1 MAKLFPPLI
10 EGVIPAFYSDND
22 ANGNGIVK
30 ITIPFSMNRA
40 VSPIQIGGFAVKIK
54 TVQSS
59 SYLYTGQI
67 KNSAYYELE
76 STPYVELILHQNNEE
91 ENKLIERFTINP
103 GQFYKFQLAYLDL
116 EGNVG
121 HYSTVATGKY
131 TTKPKV
137 YINNLREG
145 FINMHE
151 HTYVGFYNQLNGDTT
166 ERAYSYRFDVY
177 NNKDNIVA
185 TSGDCLHNSSND
197 TELYESYDEFVL
209 SKDLNIDEAYRI
221 KYTVN
226 TINGMTV
233 SSPRYRVMQKLSIDP
248 DIKATIN
255 VSLNYENGYIN
266 INLIGDKVDG
276 LEEPATGSFLLT
288 RSCEDND
295 YTVWDE
301 IARFKLAA
309 QMPSLQ
315 LWRDYTAEQGKTY
328 KYAIQQYND
337 KGLYSNRIISNT
349 VYVDFEDA
357 FLFDGEKQLKIKYNP
372 KVSSLKT
379 NVLEAKLETIG
390 SKHPFIFRNG
400 NVYYRE
406 FPISGLISYQM
417 DNDKLFMNTD
427 SFTPTTQLVSE
438 NLYQERLFKM
448 EVLSWLTDGKPKLFR
463 SPSEGNFIIRLMN
476 TSLTPTDSVGRMLHT
491 FNSTAYEIDEYNYD
505 NLYKYGFINLTDPEV
520 PQLRWETVPFFVTD
534 EKGNVTY
541 ITGKVNA
548 HPVHTVRF
556 NDMMPGDVL
565 TIVFVDG
572 REQEIQIGV
581 TGSYQ
586 IDTGM
591 DIREIILP
599 QTMKSAGSMTYG
611 YYSLQSN
618 IFDKISNVEI
628 TEIPVQQFIGE
639 HDIIQEIECV
649 YDALN
654 NKWVKNP
661 KIDILEFYNID
672 AAKRQVEKVK
682 RQYTINGVKYY
693 QDKDNQIELNTS
705 NVDLFTL
712 YQIGD
717 WKQIIEYNPYRSYW
731 DFQSYAYHDFNAA
744 KDVSSETANIQIN
757 NNIINMD
764 DVKTFNMYRPGKL
777 KSLKTSHGTIA
788 EVAYQVRNIEYSI
801 EDDPQWKVAP
811 VKKVYLNL
819 VKQLEEYLAS
829 QINYDYSYEQS
840 LRTSIRNAYTNFIL
854 KLIEE
859 QENES
864 RAEGRLYE
872 E

>member
-10 EGVIPAFYSDND
+10 EGVIPAFYFDYD
-22 ANGNGIVK
+22 ANGKGIVK
-30 ITIPFSMNRA
+30 IAIPFSMNRA
-40 VSPIQIGGFAVKIK
+40 VSPIQIGGFALKIK

-59 SYLYTGQI
+59 SYLFTAQI
-67 KNSAYYELE
+67 KDSTYYELE
-76 STPYVELILHQNNEE
+76 SSPYVEIILHKDNEE
-91 ENKLIERFTINP
+91 ENKLIERFAANP
-103 GQFYKFQLAYLDL
+103 GQFYKFQLAYLDT
-116 EGNVG
+116 EGTVG
-121 HYSTVATGKY
+121 YYSTVATGKY

-151 HTYVGFYNQLNGDTT
+151 YKYIGFYNQLNGDTT
-166 ERAYSYRFDVY
+166 ERVYSYRFDVY
-177 NNKDNIVA
+177 DNRDNIVA

-197 TELYESYDEFVL
+197 IELYESYDEFIL

-226 TINGMTV
+226 TINGLTI

-248 DIKATIN
+248 DIKAAIN
-255 VSLNYENGYIN
+255 VSLNYDNGYIN

-288 RSCEDND
+288 RACEDNN
-295 YTVWDE
+295 YSVWDE

-328 KYAIQQYND
+328 QYSIQQYND
-337 KGLYSNRIISNT
+337 KGLYSNRILSNT

-357 FLFDGEKQLKIKYNP
+357 FLFDGERQLRIKYNP
-372 KVSSLKT
+372 KVTSLKAD
-379 NVLEAKLETIG
+379 VLETKLETIG
-390 SKHPFIFRNG
+390 AKYPFIFRNG

-417 DNDKLFMNTD
+417 DSEKLFMDTS
-427 SFTPTTQLVSE
+427 SFTTTTQLVSE

-448 EVLSWLTDGKPKLFR
+448 EVLSWLTNGKPKLFR

-476 TSLTPTDSVGRMLHT
+476 TSLTPTDAVGRMLHT

-520 PQLRWETVPFFVTD
+520 PQLRWETVPFFTTD

-541 ITGKVNA
+541 KTGRVNA

-556 NDMMPGDVL
+556 NDMMPGDVIE
-565 TIVFVDG
+565 IVFEDG
-572 REQEIQIGV
+572 RKQEIQIGV

-586 IDTGM
+586 IDVGM
-591 DIREIILP
+591 EIREIILP
-599 QTMKSAGSMTYG
+599 DTIKSAGSMTYG
-611 YYSLQSN
+611 FYSLQSN

-628 TEIPVQQFIGE
+628 TEVPVQQFIGE
-639 HDIIQEIECV
+639 HDIIQEIEYV
-649 YDALN
+649 YDQV
-654 NKWVKNP
+654 NKRWVKNP
-661 KIDILEFYNID
+661 KLDILEFYNIN
-672 AAKRQVEKVK
+672 AAKRSVEKIRRV
-682 RQYTINGVKYY
+682 YTSSGTKYY
-693 QDKDNQIELNTS
+693 QSKDDSMEIDIS
-705 NVDLFTL
+705 DIDLFTL

-717 WKQIIEYNPYRSYW
+717 WKHIVDYNPYRSYW
-731 DFQSYAYHDFNAA
+731 EFQPYTYHDFYAA
-744 KDVSSETANIQIN
+744 KDVSSEEANIQIN
-757 NNIINMD
+757 DNTVNMD
-764 DVKTFNMYRPGKL
+764 DIKVFDMYRPGKL
-777 KSLKTSHGTIA
+777 KTLKISHGTIA
-788 EVAYQVRNIEYSI
+788 EVAYQIRNIEYSI
-801 EDDPQWKVAP
+801 EDDPQWKVLPA
-811 VKKVYLNL
+811 KRTYLNL
-819 VKQLEEYLAS
+819 VQQLEDYLAKE
-829 QINYDYSYEQS
+829 QEYDASYEQS
-840 LRTSIRNAYTNFIL
+840 LRSSIKMAYTNFIL
-854 KLIEE
+854 VLIEE
-859 QENES
+859 QENEA